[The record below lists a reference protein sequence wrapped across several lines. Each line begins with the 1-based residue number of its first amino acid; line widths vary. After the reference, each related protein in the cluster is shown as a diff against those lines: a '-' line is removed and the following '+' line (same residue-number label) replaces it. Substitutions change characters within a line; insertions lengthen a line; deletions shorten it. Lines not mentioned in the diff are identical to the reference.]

1 MVNEHMGTAKFLEKG
16 MPYKYTNIGK
26 RRVSTTIFSKQVR
39 GTSNTTTS
47 MLSRIL
53 FTFLD
58 DDAEETDD
66 EEEDDNLILSSPTIV
81 SGLEGRVL
89 T

>member
-1 MVNEHMGTAKFLEKG
+1 
-16 MPYKYTNIGK
+16 
-26 RRVSTTIFSKQVR
+26 
-39 GTSNTTTS
+39 

-89 T
+89 S